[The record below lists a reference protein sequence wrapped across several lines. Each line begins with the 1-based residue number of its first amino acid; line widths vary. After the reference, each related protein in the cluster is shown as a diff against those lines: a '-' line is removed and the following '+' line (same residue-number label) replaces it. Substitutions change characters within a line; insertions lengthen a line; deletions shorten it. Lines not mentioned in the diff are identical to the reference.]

1 MLGYE
6 VIKGETRYEV
16 QVVQSYKNVVPI
28 ISREFIW
35 ATALVARGAPTNCRC
50 RRHLKANGEYIIM
63 GKTDRHFR
71 RNEVRLMLDA
81 DSYVRVYNQ
90 RNAERVVRI
99 RTDEAKYCLS
109 YRTHLNLT
117 TWLSWLFKTKLQ
129 HFI

>member
-1 MLGYE
+1 MRCRVLGYE

-16 QVVQSYKNVVPI
+16 QVIQSYKNVVPI

-35 ATALVARGAPTNCRC
+35 APMLTPSVSPANCRC
-50 RRHLKANGEYIIM
+50 RRHLKTNGEYIIM

-90 RNAERVVRI
+90 RNAERVIRI
-99 RTDEAKYCLS
+99 RMDEAKYCLN

-117 TWLSWLFKTKLQ
+117 T
-129 HFI
+129 